1 MYQADQWQP
10 TAELGSLKLRAQV
23 FKTIRAFFE
32 RHDVLEVD
40 TQSLSLASISDP
52 HIEVLTSQVRHQG
65 QEITYYLQTSP
76 EFAMKRLLCAG
87 SGSIYQ
93 LGKVFRAE
101 EIGRRHSIEFT
112 LLEWYRV
119 GFDHWQLM
127 SEIEQLLQA
136 ICDAPALVCQRISY
150 QQAFIQTVGLDPF
163 LANLTEL
170 QECAHQHTE
179 YGLDE
184 TDRDTLLE
192 LIFASVIEQQI
203 GQQQPCFVHSYPASQ
218 AALAKTHYDENG
230 HNVAARFELYWQ
242 GMELANGYHELTDP
256 KEQQARFQ
264 QDAQARKSM
273 GLVDRQLDERLISAL
288 ESGLPDCAGVALG
301 IDRLL
306 MLISQQ
312 PDIASVLPFAHNRA

>member
-23 FKTIRAFFE
+23 FKTIRDFFE

-40 TQSLSLASISDP
+40 TQCLSLASISDP
-52 HIEVLTSQVRHQG
+52 HIEVLTSQVCHQG

-112 LLEWYRV
+112 MLEWYRV

-127 SEIEQLLQA
+127 TEIEHLLQA
-136 ICDAPALVCQRISY
+136 ICDTPTLVCQRISY
-150 QQAFIQTVGLDPF
+150 QQAFMQTVGLDPF
-163 LANLTEL
+163 LSSLKEL

-192 LIFASVIEQQI
+192 LIFASVVEQKI
-203 GQQQPCFVHSYPASQ
+203 GQLQPCFVHSYPASQ
-218 AALAKTHYDENG
+218 AALAKTSLDENG
-230 HNVAARFELYWQ
+230 QHIAARFELYWQ
-242 GMELANGYHELTDP
+242 GMELANGYFELTDP
-256 KEQQARFQ
+256 EEQQARFL
-264 QDAQARKSM
+264 QDQQARAAM
-273 GLVDRQLDERLISAL
+273 GRESRPQDERLVSAL
-288 ESGLPDCAGVALG
+288 KSGMPECAGVALG
-301 IDRLL
+301 VDRLL
-306 MLISQQ
+306 MLLSKHTHIEK
-312 PDIASVLPFAHNRA
+312 VLPFAHQRA